1 MLKNMS
7 LQKKLLL
14 GMGFTM
20 LISIAVGAYILV
32 SVLSLQKNLEYV
44 ESVNR
49 VQEDVYALERDLAEV
64 KTSLADF
71 LNSGDLAKRDLYL
84 KEQAQLE
91 TEKNDTITLLKSL
104 GGDYVTKGEAIYAD
118 IAEWKSTIVAKQLDY
133 MTRPETVDLAR
144 LIQASEENAAIQ
156 RTMTEH
162 LNAINTPLTQL
173 LQDSAQSQRRVM
185 ATTRIVVIVGAILMF
200 AATVAVSIFLVQM
213 ISKPLARLVGVTN
226 RLVQKQW
233 DVSVTD
239 TDRTDEVGQMASA
252 LLLFRDNG
260 LENEKLQ
267 EQQRKEDEA
276 RLQRAQKIEALVARF
291 RDDSTAT
298 TSALEQATV
307 DMQSASDMMSRIASK
322 TMDLSSRVTEAASET
337 GTNVQSVSAATEELT
352 ASINEISVQLNKT
365 SQQSV
370 DVQRA
375 AETAVTQ
382 MKTLEETANA
392 VGNVIQIISEI
403 AEQTNL
409 LALNATIESAR
420 AGESGKGFAVVA
432 SEVKTL
438 ANETAKATEK
448 VREQIESMQAQA
460 QDAVSMIDNISTV
473 IEDLTAAS
481 ASIAAA
487 MEEQSSATQEIS
499 RSVANAAV
507 GTEDV
512 VRNITEVNHST
523 EETGTTSSKVRE
535 VSEELAQRSET
546 LKKSIQTFIESIKT
560 A

>member
-1 MLKNMS
+1 MLQNMS

-20 LISIAVGAYILV
+20 LISVAVGAYIFI
-32 SVLSLQKNLEYV
+32 SVLSLQKSLEYV
-44 ESVNR
+44 ESVNQ
-49 VQEDVYALERDLAEV
+49 VQSEVYALERDLAEV

-91 TEKNDTITLLKSL
+91 AEKDGTIALLKTI
-104 GGDYVTKGEAIYAD
+104 GGDYTAKGETIYTD
-118 IAEWKSTIVAKQLDY
+118 IAAWKDTIVAKQLDY

-156 RTMTEH
+156 RNLTEH
-162 LNAINTPLTQL
+162 LNAINTPLTEL
-173 LQDSAQSQRRVM
+173 LHDSAQSQRRVM
-185 ATTRIVVIVGAILMF
+185 TTTRMVVIVGAILMF

-239 TDRTDEVGQMASA
+239 TDRKDEVGQMASA
-252 LLLFRDNG
+252 LLLFRNNG

-291 RDDSTAT
+291 RDDSSAT
-298 TSALEQATV
+298 TNALEQATT
-307 DMQSASDMMSRIASK
+307 DMQSASDMMSHIASK

-392 VGNVIQIISEI
+392 VGSVIQIISDI

-432 SEVKTL
+432 NEVKTL

-460 QDAVSMIDNISTV
+460 QDAVGMIDNISTV

-535 VSEELAQRSET
+535 VSEELAKRSET
-546 LKKSIQTFIESIKT
+546 LKTSIQTFIESIKT